1 MACSSSNWRKQIS
14 GKQEEKKVS
23 SCIPWSI
30 EEGAYNMCVKIELY
44 SIKHSTTALHKGR
57 FAAIVTEEAWS
68 TKLLAQGGSQVR
80 SWN

>member
-23 SCIPWSI
+23 SCIPWAI
-30 EEGAYNMCVKIELY
+30 EERAYNMCVKIELY
-44 SIKHSTTALHKGR
+44 SIKHSTTALHKSR
-57 FAAIVTEEAWS
+57 FAAIVTEEDWS
-68 TKLLAQGGSQVR
+68 TKLLAQGSSHVQ